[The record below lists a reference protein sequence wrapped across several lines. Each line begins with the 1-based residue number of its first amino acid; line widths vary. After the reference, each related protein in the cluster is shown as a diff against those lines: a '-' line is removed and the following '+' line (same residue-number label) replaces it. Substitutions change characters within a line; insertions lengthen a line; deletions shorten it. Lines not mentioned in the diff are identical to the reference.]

1 MPQRHQKHQQWTP
14 GRLKN
19 WAQDIG
25 REVLTWVSCQLETKA
40 HPEQA
45 YRVCLGLLNLSRE
58 YPAERINAACKI
70 ANREQLQRL
79 KQIKSIL
86 KSNRDKLPEQL
97 DLTVELPQDHENI
110 RGPHN
115 YH

>member
-1 MPQRHQKHQQWTP
+1 MQWTP
-14 GRLKN
+14 GRLKS
-19 WAQDIG
+19 WARDIG
-25 REVLTWVSCQLETKA
+25 PEVLLWVDGQLKSRT

-58 YPAERINAACKI
+58 YPAQRLDAACKI
-70 ANREQLQRL
+70 ANAASLHRL

-86 KSNRDKLPEQL
+86 KSNRDRLPEQL
-97 DLTVELPQDHENI
+97 ELQAELPQQHENI
-110 RGPHN
+110 RGPRN